1 MLTNRTLVLFTVALL
16 LAVLAVFIARRWVE
30 TLQPGVVPQAQ
41 TVPVVVAALEIPYLQ
56 KINATQIKTIDWPK
70 GSAPSGGL
78 SDPAQVIGKIST
90 QTVYPGEIILE
101 QRLRDHLGGSP
112 LAMVI
117 APNMRAVAVRVNDVS
132 GVGGFLLPGNRVD
145 VLASRKAE
153 GSNATVRT
161 ETIIQDLKVL
171 AVDQE
176 ASQDKDKPVVVKA
189 VTLEMTPAQAE
200 IVVKADEEGTL
211 QLSLRNPTDQKVW
224 AQVKPAEPPKPPT
237 VVAKASVPMV
247 HPITMLRGTASVT
260 VKCGA
265 SGCSE
270 AY

>member
-16 LAVLAVFIARRWVE
+16 LAILAVFIARRWVE
-30 TLQPGVVPQAQ
+30 TLQPGAVPQAQ

-56 KINATQIKTIDWPK
+56 KINASQVKTIDWPK
-70 GSAPSGGL
+70 DSAPSNGL

-90 QTVYPGEIILE
+90 QTVYPGEIILD

-117 APNMRAVAVRVNDVS
+117 EPNMRAVAVRVNDVS

-145 VLASRKAE
+145 VLASRKAQ
-153 GSNATVRT
+153 GSDTVRT

-176 ASQDKDKPVVVKA
+176 ASQDKDKPVVVKS

-200 IVVKADEEGTL
+200 IVVKADEEGSL
-211 QLSLRNPTDQKVW
+211 QLALRNPTDQKVW
-224 AQVKPAEPPKPPT
+224 AQAKPAEPPKPPAT
-237 VVAKASVPMV
+237 LVAKAAVPAI
-247 HPITMLRGTASVT
+247 HPITVLKGTASFT
-260 VKCGA
+260 VKCSY

-270 AY
+270 TY